1 MHKHKEEDR
10 MRLSGIGVARYDYE
24 IAFFESEIIID
35 LRSSEFRALLDLSLP
50 GLFEIGHNIAAS
62 GD

>member
-1 MHKHKEEDR
+1 

-24 IAFFESEIIID
+24 VAFFKSEIIID